1 MVVCVSLRMSSMIK
15 KMGVAT
21 INSAPQDTQYFALGD
36 DGFPQ
41 LWQFRITIHLLI
53 FYQYIFEPLHTF
65 HP

>member
-1 MVVCVSLRMSSMIK
+1 MRSSKLLTRRMGFT
-15 KMGVAT
+15 GVAT

-41 LWQFRITIHLLI
+41 LWQFIITIHLLI